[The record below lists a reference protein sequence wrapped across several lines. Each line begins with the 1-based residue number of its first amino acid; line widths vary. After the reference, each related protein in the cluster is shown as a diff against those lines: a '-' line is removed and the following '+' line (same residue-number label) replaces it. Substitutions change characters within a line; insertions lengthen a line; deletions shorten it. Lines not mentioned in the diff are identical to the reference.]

1 MSEIFIDNPLPKAQM
16 DIEMGSLVPMDVEI
30 ASSVPIEVQVGTS
43 TLDIHPETVWV
54 RDGRA
59 EISSFVAQVVKPELD
74 AFSSAEQADMMMLS
88 EQEQEAFK
96 MLSDN
101 KTALF
106 QEITE
111 KEMQTFETL
120 VDDKTQ
126 AFSTLATS
134 EITDFETLTENET
147 TDFKALAE
155 NKTIDFISLSDD
167 KTTAFNQNAID
178 KGKAFD
184 DNATTKI
191 QAFTVLAEDKTQAFE
206 ALTEDK
212 TQDFISLS
220 DDKTTAFNQNAIDKG
235 NAFDDNA
242 TTKTQAFT
250 VLAED
255 KTQAFEALTEDKTQD
270 FISLSDD
277 KITVFNQNATD
288 KGKAFDDNAT
298 SKIQEFTVLAEDKTQ
313 AFETLAGD
321 KTQAFETLSVNSQ
334 QNMEQAVD
342 MAEKWAVGTLEDQ
355 PAGSACYWAGQA
367 KAAVVDNASET
378 AVGVARLA
386 TMDEATSGTDDTTM
400 MTPLKTAQV
409 YAKKTTTLT
418 GYGITDAY
426 TQTQTD
432 ALLNA
437 KANTSANNFS
447 SAGKK
452 ILSALSMPSAT
463 KYTDLTLGAS
473 GAIYTAPATGWF
485 LIDKSAND
493 QEYVYIG
500 STSGAAFTLSSSG
513 LQGICAT
520 IPVSKGKTISISY
533 NASRQTNR
541 FRFIYATGEE

>member
-1 MSEIFIDNPLPKAQM
+1 MSEIFIDNPLPNAQL
-16 DIEMGSLVPMDVEI
+16 DIEMIPVVPMDVEI
-30 ASSVPIEVQVGTS
+30 TSVMPIEVQVGAS
-43 TLDIHPETVWV
+43 TLDIHPDAVWV
-54 RDGRA
+54 RDGQA
-59 EISSFVAQVVKPELD
+59 EISSFVSQVIKPELD

-134 EITDFETLTENET
+134 ETTDFKTLTENET

-167 KTTAFNQNAID
+167 KTTAFNQNATD

-184 DNATTKI
+184 DNATSKI
-191 QAFTVLAEDKTQAFE
+191 QEFTLFSDAQTDAFEELSATATADFKTLTVEKTQAFE
-206 ALTEDK
+206 ILSNNKVQTFSALVDNQ
-212 TQDFISLS
+212 TQM
-220 DDKTTAFNQNAIDKG
+220 
-235 NAFDDNA
+235 
-242 TTKTQAFT
+242 
-250 VLAED
+250 
-255 KTQAFEALTEDKTQD
+255 FETLTEDKTQD

-288 KGKAFDDNAT
+288 KGKSFNDNAT
-298 SKIQEFTVLAEDKTQ
+298 IKTQAFTVLAEDKTQ
-313 AFETLAGD
+313 AFETLAED

-342 MAEKWAVGTLEDQ
+342 MAEKWAVGTLEEQ

-378 AVGVARLA
+378 TAGIARLA
-386 TMDEATSGTDDTTM
+386 TADEVAIGTDDTTM

-409 YAKKTTTLT
+409 YAKKETTLA

-426 TQTQTD
+426 TQTQTNT
-432 ALLNA
+432 LLNA
-437 KANTSANNFS
+437 KANTSASNFS
-447 SAGKK
+447 NTGKQA
-452 ILSALSMPSAT
+452 LSALSMPSTT

-473 GAIYTAPATGWF
+473 GTIYTAPATGWF
-485 LIDKSAND
+485 VVDKSANN
-493 QEYVYIG
+493 QEYLYIG
-500 STSGAAFTLSSSG
+500 NNSGISFTLSSSG
-513 LQGICAT
+513 TQALCAS
-520 IPVSKGKTISISY
+520 IPVQKGMVVSISY

-541 FRFIYATGEE
+541 FRFVYAKGAEA

>member
-1 MSEIFIDNPLPKAQM
+1 MSEIFIDNPLPNAQL
-16 DIEMGSLVPMDVEI
+16 DIEMIPVVPMDVEI
-30 ASSVPIEVQVGTS
+30 TSAMPIEVQVGAS
-43 TLDIHPETVWV
+43 TLDIHPDAVWV
-54 RDGRA
+54 RDGQA
-59 EISSFVAQVVKPELD
+59 EISSFVSQVIKPELD

-96 MLSDN
+96 VLSDN

-111 KEMQTFETL
+111 KEMQMFETL
-120 VDDKTQ
+120 ANDKTQ

-134 EITDFETLTENET
+134 ET

-155 NKTIDFISLSDD
+155 NKTTDFISLSDD
-167 KTTAFNQNAID
+167 KTTAFNQNATD

-184 DNATTKI
+184 DNATSKI
-191 QAFTVLAEDKTQAFE
+191 QEFTLFSDAQTDAFEELSATATADFKTLTVEKTQAFE
-206 ALTEDK
+206 ILSNNKVQTFSALVDNQ
-212 TQDFISLS
+212 TQMFE
-220 DDKTTAFNQNAIDKG
+220 T
-235 NAFDDNA
+235 
-242 TTKTQAFT
+242 
-250 VLAED
+250 LA
-255 KTQAFEALTEDKTQD
+255 EDKTQD

-288 KGKAFDDNAT
+288 KGKSFNDNAT
-298 SKIQEFTVLAEDKTQ
+298 TKTQAFTVLAEDKTQ
-313 AFETLAGD
+313 AYETLAED

-342 MAEKWAVGTLEDQ
+342 MAEKWAVGTLEEQ

-367 KAAVVDNASET
+367 KAAVADNASET
-378 AVGVARLA
+378 TAGIARLA
-386 TMDEATSGTDDTTM
+386 TADEVAIGTDDTTM

-409 YAKKTTTLT
+409 YAKKETTLA

-432 ALLNA
+432 SFLNT

-447 SAGKK
+447 SAGKQ
-452 ILSALSMPSAT
+452 ILSALSMPSKT

-520 IPVSKGKTISISY
+520 IPILKGEAISVSY

>member
-1 MSEIFIDNPLPKAQM
+1 MSEIFIDNPLPNAQL
-16 DIEMGSLVPMDVEI
+16 DIEMIPVVPMDVDI
-30 ASSVPIEVQVGTS
+30 TSAMPIEVQVGAS
-43 TLDIHPETVWV
+43 TLDIHPDAVWV
-54 RDGRA
+54 RDGQA
-59 EISSFVAQVVKPELD
+59 EISSFVSQVIKPELD

-134 EITDFETLTENET
+134 ETTDFKTLTEDKT

-167 KTTAFNQNAID
+167 KTTAFNQNA
-178 KGKAFD
+178 
-184 DNATTKI
+184 
-191 QAFTVLAEDKTQAFE
+191 
-206 ALTEDK
+206 
-212 TQDFISLS
+212 
-220 DDKTTAFNQNAIDKG
+220 
-235 NAFDDNA
+235 
-242 TTKTQAFT
+242 
-250 VLAED
+250 
-255 KTQAFEALTEDKTQD
+255 
-270 FISLSDD
+270 
-277 KITVFNQNATD
+277 TD

-298 SKIQEFTVLAEDKTQ
+298 SKIQEFTLFSDAQTDAFEELSATATADFKTLTVEKTQ
-313 AFETLAGD
+313 AFEI
-321 KTQAFETLSVNSQ
+321 LSVNSQ

-367 KAAVVDNASET
+367 KAVVADNASET
-378 AVGVARLA
+378 TAGIARLA
-386 TMDEATSGTDDTTM
+386 TADEVAIGTDDTTM

-409 YAKKTTTLT
+409 YAKKETTLA

-432 ALLNA
+432 SFLNT

-447 SAGKK
+447 SAGKQ
-452 ILSALSMPSAT
+452 ILSALSMPSKT

-520 IPVSKGKTISISY
+520 IPVLKGEAISVSY